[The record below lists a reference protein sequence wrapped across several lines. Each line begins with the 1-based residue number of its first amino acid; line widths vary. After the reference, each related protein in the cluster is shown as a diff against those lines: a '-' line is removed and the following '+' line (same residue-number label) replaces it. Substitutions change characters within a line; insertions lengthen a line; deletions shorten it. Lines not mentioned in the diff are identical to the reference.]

1 MNLINKIKGNGI
13 TKEHMDTILT
23 KLQMLEDKFS
33 KFATGGYDK
42 NDKPDKPSDD
52 NDKKTVICSHCGA
65 TLNEEESAE
74 DSTKKEYDDK
84 YVKPVAKAEDE
95 DAKKSEEEEEEED
108 STKKEY
114 DDKYVKPVA
123 KAEDEDKDSKK
134 SEEEEDAKKS
144 EEEEEEEEEDPKQD
158 SKKMFS
164 NEQFVSLGVQK
175 PTAADLATASTKT
188 FVTHKVSPKHA
199 LQKALDEAI
208 MDHTKMGE
216 PTKMFRPTLK
226 ELKDLNS

>member
-42 NDKPDKPSDD
+42 NDKPDKPSED

-65 TLNEEESAE
+65 TLNEEESA
-74 DSTKKEYDDK
+74 
-84 YVKPVAKAEDE
+84 
-95 DAKKSEEEEEEED
+95 ED

>member
-42 NDKPDKPSDD
+42 NDQPDKPSDD

-95 DAKKSEEEEEEED
+95 D
-108 STKKEY
+108 
-114 DDKYVKPVA
+114 
-123 KAEDEDKDSKK
+123 KDSKK
-134 SEEEEDAKKS
+134 SEEEEEDSKKS

>member
-1 MNLINKIKGNGI
+1 M
-13 TKEHMDTILT
+13 
-23 KLQMLEDKFS
+23 
-33 KFATGGYDK
+33 
-42 NDKPDKPSDD
+42 
-52 NDKKTVICSHCGA
+52 
-65 TLNEEESAE
+65 
-74 DSTKKEYDDK
+74 
-84 YVKPVAKAEDE
+84 
-95 DAKKSEEEEEEED
+95 
-108 STKKEY
+108 
-114 DDKYVKPVA
+114 A

-134 SEEEEDAKKS
+134 SEEEEEDSKKS
-144 EEEEEEEEEDPKQD
+144 EEEEEEEDPKQD

>member
-42 NDKPDKPSDD
+42 NDQPDKPSDD

-95 DAKKSEEEEEEED
+95 D
-108 STKKEY
+108 
-114 DDKYVKPVA
+114 
-123 KAEDEDKDSKK
+123 KDSKK

-144 EEEEEEEEEDPKQD
+144 GEEEEEEEEEEEDPKQD

>member
-42 NDKPDKPSDD
+42 NDKPDKPSED

-65 TLNEEESAE
+65 TLNEEESA
-74 DSTKKEYDDK
+74 
-84 YVKPVAKAEDE
+84 
-95 DAKKSEEEEEEED
+95 
-108 STKKEY
+108 TKKEY

>member
-1 MNLINKIKGNGI
+1 M
-13 TKEHMDTILT
+13 
-23 KLQMLEDKFS
+23 
-33 KFATGGYDK
+33 
-42 NDKPDKPSDD
+42 
-52 NDKKTVICSHCGA
+52 
-65 TLNEEESAE
+65 
-74 DSTKKEYDDK
+74 
-84 YVKPVAKAEDE
+84 AKAEDE

>member
-42 NDKPDKPSDD
+42 NDQPDKPSDD

-65 TLNEEESAE
+65 TLNEEESA
-74 DSTKKEYDDK
+74 
-84 YVKPVAKAEDE
+84 
-95 DAKKSEEEEEEED
+95 ED